1 MSTKGFSVGPVHYP
15 SAPGFPLPQSPSSS
29 FRSNHI
35 PSYSIPPPPVPD
47 FSRQVSNKILYT
59 PSIAPSVTGTS
70 TGTALGSASESR
82 RKRREKEANGRSTI
96 NKEDWAE
103 IEPDEVFR
111 RLQVREV
118 KRVETKMRSEALNK
132 QSELRAMVGARY
144 RDLLTS
150 ATQITSLRS
159 SSLRLSEN
167 LKQIVQSCQNPELA
181 AENDAEDDSVQS
193 QGEEFVQMLPAA
205 SHMKLL
211 LDAPEALYA
220 YLSHGA
226 YLSAAFLWL
235 IARVVKE
242 GLVNMPEDASGL
254 YLPLMQKQWES
265 ITPLRN
271 QISQR
276 ATSSLRVWE
285 KAEPRTTCETL
296 LSVILLDNLPLSEAL
311 TLLLSQRSKAL
322 REILHHPPPSQTSNK
337 TRPRAGSRAHP
348 PNATRESITRTLLDA
363 LRCMLETAST
373 AHLIFD
379 KRKVTEDNG
388 KANENGESML
398 DEMIRLVQK
407 GEAVPTATTTA
418 SHPIPHKRN
427 SGSSTTADTHQRR
440 TSRLVSISLP
450 MPPATSTSA
459 LSRPPVSTPE
469 ILSHL
474 PASQILLRH
483 LPTEIT
489 GFTPFITV
497 SAPPHLSEALKA
509 WQAECVGVLK
519 AALPGWLEGLK
530 NVSDVWYVRGS
541 LIDLLEKQKQA
552 QASTPGEKEKMV
564 QDELEEEWSRRIKA
578 IWDEKLSGVVND
590 VERLVKEGV
599 KKVYR
604 KDDEKHPEGLLFTDL
619 ALPFENTSFILSS
632 ASSISDSPL
641 STSVATNL
649 NKTDPFATFRAAI
662 QKRVA
667 RRTPVLDETL
677 SFLEASAKSIKQDN
691 LLYSSP
697 SASSSSAGKG
707 LSEELYKAYGE
718 KVKGILD
725 ELVEKLDAVLGN
737 VEEIVSTTA
746 AEDGGEDQGKGR
758 EKEKEVEG
766 EVYVGRVALYL
777 AKKSTFVHDLS
788 GVNFPGATS
797 YMDDNVASALLE
809 IHTKS
814 TKKWKAAAIREALKE
829 LNPLFSEYR
838 GSQEIRANWQG
849 KSEDIK
855 KEGGVVE
862 DLVKSFVREV
872 RELKGWERML
882 IWEGEGEKSE
892 RMEEIREGKEEEK
905 KEEKMNDKRQE
916 TETDEQE
923 KKEGEEENIQ
933 KREKDEKEES
943 QFRLRK
949 PSSQPSEGPEALLQS
964 ILDLSFLDLVANQPD
979 HSSTFVSKIPAEH
992 VEFKEKFHIVLGE
1005 SLKRV
1010 QLLIYALV
1018 ARLPASAISSSSE
1031 PSTTRSEARV
1041 GYHHNSYDNNRNL
1054 LRFGPPENNKP
1065 GATAEFRSP
1074 LVVAKPGKRMGLLN
1088 IDD

>member
-47 FSRQVSNKILYT
+47 FSRQVSNKGLYT

-70 TGTALGSASESR
+70 TGTALGSASGSR
-82 RKRREKEANGRSTI
+82 RKRREKEANGRSTD

-118 KRVETKMRSEALNK
+118 KRVETKMRNEALNK

-159 SSLRLSEN
+159 SSLRFSEN

-181 AENDAEDDSVQS
+181 VENDAEDDSVQS

-242 GLVNMPEDASGL
+242 GLVNMPEDASGP
-254 YLPLMQKQWES
+254 YLPLMQKQWET

-276 ATSSLRVWE
+276 AASSLRVWE

-337 TRPRAGSRAHP
+337 TRPRAGSRAQP

-379 KRKVTEDNG
+379 KRKVTVDNG

-497 SAPPHLSEALKA
+497 SAPPHLSEALKT

-530 NVSDVWYVRGS
+530 NVSDVWYVRGC

-599 KKVYR
+599 KEVYR

-737 VEEIVSTTA
+737 VEEIVSAPA

-777 AKKSTFVHDLS
+777 AKKSTFIQDLS
-788 GVNFPGATS
+788 GVNLPGATS
-797 YMDDNVASALLE
+797 YMDDNVVSALLE

-849 KSEDIK
+849 KSEGIK
-855 KEGGVVE
+855 KEEGVVE
-862 DLVKSFVREV
+862 DLVKSFVREA

-892 RMEEIREGKEEEK
+892 QMEEIREGKEEEK
-905 KEEKMNDKRQE
+905 KEEKMNDKGQE
-916 TETDEQE
+916 TETEEQE
-923 KKEGEEENIQ
+923 KKEGKEENIQ

-943 QFRLRK
+943 QFRLRRL
-949 PSSQPSEGPEALLQS
+949 STQPSEGPEALLQS
-964 ILDLSFLDLVANQPD
+964 ILDLSFLDLIANQPD
-979 HSSTFVSKIPAEH
+979 HRSNLVSKIPAEH
-992 VEFKEKFHIVLGE
+992 VEFKEKLHIVLGE

-1018 ARLPASAISSSSE
+1018 AHLPASAISSSSE

>member
-788 GVNFPGATS
+788 GVNLPGATS

>member
-1 MSTKGFSVGPVHYP
+1 MRIRKLTYSV
-15 SAPGFPLPQSPSSS
+15 
-29 FRSNHI
+29 R
-35 PSYSIPPPPVPD
+35 
-47 FSRQVSNKILYT
+47 
-59 PSIAPSVTGTS
+59 
-70 TGTALGSASESR
+70 
-82 RKRREKEANGRSTI
+82 
-96 NKEDWAE
+96 
-103 IEPDEVFR
+103 
-111 RLQVREV
+111 
-118 KRVETKMRSEALNK
+118 
-132 QSELRAMVGARY
+132 ARY

-254 YLPLMQKQWES
+254 YLPLMQKQWET

-276 ATSSLRVWE
+276 AASSLRVWE

-296 LSVILLDNLPLSEAL
+296 LSAILLDNLPLSEAL

-337 TRPRAGSRAHP
+337 TRATAGSRAQP

-363 LRCMLETAST
+363 LRCMLETSST

-497 SAPPHLSEALKA
+497 SAPPHLSEALKT

-519 AALPGWLEGLK
+519 AALPAWLEGLK

-552 QASTPGEKEKMV
+552 QVSTPGEKERMV

-590 VERLVKEGV
+590 VERLVKEGA

-697 SASSSSAGKG
+697 SASSCSAGKV
-707 LSEELYKAYGE
+707 LSEELYRAYGE

-737 VEEIVSTTA
+737 VEEIVSAAA
-746 AEDGGEDQGKGR
+746 AEGGGEDQGKGR

-777 AKKSTFVHDLS
+777 AKKSTFLQDLS
-788 GVNFPGATS
+788 GVN
-797 YMDDNVASALLE
+797 L
-809 IHTKS
+809 
-814 TKKWKAAAIREALKE
+814 
-829 LNPLFSEYR
+829 
-838 GSQEIRANWQG
+838 
-849 KSEDIK
+849 
-855 KEGGVVE
+855 
-862 DLVKSFVREV
+862 
-872 RELKGWERML
+872 
-882 IWEGEGEKSE
+882 
-892 RMEEIREGKEEEK
+892 
-905 KEEKMNDKRQE
+905 
-916 TETDEQE
+916 
-923 KKEGEEENIQ
+923 
-933 KREKDEKEES
+933 
-943 QFRLRK
+943 
-949 PSSQPSEGPEALLQS
+949 
-964 ILDLSFLDLVANQPD
+964 
-979 HSSTFVSKIPAEH
+979 
-992 VEFKEKFHIVLGE
+992 
-1005 SLKRV
+1005 
-1010 QLLIYALV
+1010 
-1018 ARLPASAISSSSE
+1018 
-1031 PSTTRSEARV
+1031 
-1041 GYHHNSYDNNRNL
+1041 
-1054 LRFGPPENNKP
+1054 
-1065 GATAEFRSP
+1065 
-1074 LVVAKPGKRMGLLN
+1074 PGK
-1088 IDD
+1088 

>member
-1 MSTKGFSVGPVHYP
+1 M
-15 SAPGFPLPQSPSSS
+15 
-29 FRSNHI
+29 
-35 PSYSIPPPPVPD
+35 
-47 FSRQVSNKILYT
+47 
-59 PSIAPSVTGTS
+59 
-70 TGTALGSASESR
+70 
-82 RKRREKEANGRSTI
+82 
-96 NKEDWAE
+96 
-103 IEPDEVFR
+103 
-111 RLQVREV
+111 
-118 KRVETKMRSEALNK
+118 
-132 QSELRAMVGARY
+132 
-144 RDLLTS
+144 TS

-181 AENDAEDDSVQS
+181 VENDAEDDSVQS

-242 GLVNMPEDASGL
+242 GLVNMPEDASGP
-254 YLPLMQKQWES
+254 YLPLMQKQWET

-276 ATSSLRVWE
+276 AASSLRVWE

-337 TRPRAGSRAHP
+337 TRPRAGSRAQP

-418 SHPIPHKRN
+418 PHPIPHKRN
-427 SGSSTTADTHQRR
+427 SGSSTTAGTHQRR

-497 SAPPHLSEALKA
+497 SAPPHLSEALKT

-599 KKVYR
+599 KEVYR

-737 VEEIVSTTA
+737 VEEIVSAPA

-777 AKKSTFVHDLS
+777 AKKSTFLQDLS
-788 GVNFPGATS
+788 GVN
-797 YMDDNVASALLE
+797 L
-809 IHTKS
+809 
-814 TKKWKAAAIREALKE
+814 
-829 LNPLFSEYR
+829 
-838 GSQEIRANWQG
+838 
-849 KSEDIK
+849 
-855 KEGGVVE
+855 
-862 DLVKSFVREV
+862 
-872 RELKGWERML
+872 
-882 IWEGEGEKSE
+882 
-892 RMEEIREGKEEEK
+892 
-905 KEEKMNDKRQE
+905 
-916 TETDEQE
+916 
-923 KKEGEEENIQ
+923 
-933 KREKDEKEES
+933 
-943 QFRLRK
+943 
-949 PSSQPSEGPEALLQS
+949 
-964 ILDLSFLDLVANQPD
+964 
-979 HSSTFVSKIPAEH
+979 
-992 VEFKEKFHIVLGE
+992 
-1005 SLKRV
+1005 
-1010 QLLIYALV
+1010 
-1018 ARLPASAISSSSE
+1018 
-1031 PSTTRSEARV
+1031 
-1041 GYHHNSYDNNRNL
+1041 
-1054 LRFGPPENNKP
+1054 
-1065 GATAEFRSP
+1065 
-1074 LVVAKPGKRMGLLN
+1074 PGK
-1088 IDD
+1088 